1 MVENMRLFGID
12 TGQTASP
19 GDNYSK
25 PDGKVSRA
33 PARVGV
39 LPLPPIPAVPAVR
52 PTVSA

>member
-12 TGQTASP
+12 TKAKRRVLETIIQNPMVRFQT
-19 GDNYSK
+19 
-25 PDGKVSRA
+25 
-33 PARVGV
+33 ARVGV